1 MDANPRTNVL
11 RLLSCSGLF
20 SSLEGPLLISIADR
34 MRRLTIASGAF
45 IFARGDPGQELYLL
59 TCGWVR
65 LSISTSEGRELSFEQ
80 VGAGAVFGEIAT
92 LDGGLRTA
100 DATAVTAV
108 EAWTLSRRD
117 LTDLMRT
124 SPDIALAAVTFLCTR
139 LRNVS
144 LTLEGVALHP
154 IEVRLARF
162 LVATLDRQESS
173 AGADG
178 LLRLNMSQSD
188 LALLIGASRPKVN
201 AALAALEAAGAIAR
215 CGSALRCDRKV
226 LCRLADMET

>member
-1 MDANPRTNVL
+1 MDANPRTSVL

-20 SSLEGPLLISIADR
+20 SSLDTSLLISIAAR
-34 MRRLTIASGAF
+34 MRKVNIASGTF

-59 TCGWVR
+59 TCGSVR

-80 VGAGAVFGEIAT
+80 VRTGAVFGEIAV
-92 LDGGLRTA
+92 LDGGPRTA

-108 EAWTLSRRD
+108 EAWILSRRD
-117 LTDLMRT
+117 LSNLMRT
-124 SPDIALAAVTFLCTR
+124 SPDIAFAAVTFLCTR
-139 LRNVS
+139 LRNIS

-162 LVATLDRQESS
+162 LAATLDRQESS
-173 AGADG
+173 AGAEDF
-178 LLRLNMSQSD
+178 LRLNMSQNE

-215 CGSALRCDRKV
+215 CGGGLRCDRKV
-226 LCRLADMET
+226 LRRLADMEL